1 MNQVLLHSCIVLL
14 RDHNS
19 QLDPENSSVDGMLG
33 ADALQTAEGFCQ
45 DDAAAVS
52 ALFWDVLTT
61 SEPEAERRRSMALDQ
76 SCLPFASAVTRQGQ
90 ERQQCVIPAYELQDE
105 QQEVCIVVPAKC
117 LCTADRKITRQP
129 SAVRLQVVYACC
141 RSGTCA
147 ATCTLLIYVVIF
159 IPDVHGQSTAGATLA
174 GTVS

>member
-1 MNQVLLHSCIVLL
+1 MECWV
-14 RDHNS
+14 
-19 QLDPENSSVDGMLG
+19 PMLCK
-33 ADALQTAEGFCQ
+33 QQKGFCQ

-90 ERQQCVIPAYELQDE
+90 ERQQCVIHAYEPQDE
-105 QQEVCIVVPAKC
+105 QPEVCIVVPAKC

-129 SAVRLQVVYACC
+129 SAVHPAPSCLRVLQVGYMRSNLHTADILCC
-141 RSGTCA
+141 
-147 ATCTLLIYVVIF
+147 
-159 IPDVHGQSTAGATLA
+159 
-174 GTVS
+174 